1 MGEGLD
7 TGIRTKVSAIKRH
20 KSVMWKILS
29 VTLLLVLAI
38 GLLPEDTFAQAN
50 APRIPIPN
58 LNINVNE
65 AKGPRETSLS
75 LMILFLVTIL
85 SLAPAIVMSLTSFT
99 KIVIVLD
106 FVRRALSVQ
115 NLPPNQV
122 MVGLALF
129 MTFFIMAPTLNI
141 VYEKA
146 LNPYVEGKIDTNE
159 FFDKGMVPIRE
170 FMIRQIGPSGAK
182 DVALFLKI
190 GKVEK
195 VETFDDVPS
204 YVLIPAF
211 MLSEIKKAFWIG
223 IIIFIPFIVVDLVVA
238 SALLS
243 MGLNMLPP
251 VMVSLP
257 FKLILF
263 ILVDGWNLIVYE
275 LVRSYK

>member
-1 MGEGLD
+1 M
-7 TGIRTKVSAIKRH
+7 RH
-20 KSVMWKILS
+20 KTIIKNITWILF
-29 VTLLLVLAI
+29 LVI
-38 GLLPEDTFAQAN
+38 GLSLSSFFTLEAQSSGT
-50 APRIPIPN
+50 RIPIPN

-65 AKGPRETSLS
+65 AKSPRETSLS
-75 LMILFLVTIL
+75 LMVLFLVTIL

-106 FVRRALSVQ
+106 FVRRALSIQ

-122 MVGLALF
+122 MMGLALF
-129 MTFFIMAPTLNI
+129 MTFFIMAPTLN
-141 VYEKA
+141 VVNERA
-146 LNPYVEGKIDTNE
+146 LTPYLDGKIDTNT
-159 FFDKGMVPIRE
+159 FFEKGMVPIRE
-170 FMIRQIGPSGAK
+170 FMMRQIGTSGAK

-195 VETFDDVPS
+195 VESFDDVPS

-223 IIIFIPFIVVDLVVA
+223 IIIFIPFIVIDLVVA

-243 MGLNMLPP
+243 MGLMMLPP

-263 ILVDGWNLIVYE
+263 VLVDGWNLIVYE

>member
-1 MGEGLD
+1 M
-7 TGIRTKVSAIKRH
+7 RH
-20 KSVMWKILS
+20 NSVMWKILS
-29 VTLLLVLAI
+29 GVLLFTILIVAI
-38 GLLPEDTFAQAN
+38 PEETYAQAK

-106 FVRRALSVQ
+106 FVRRALSIQ

-141 VYEKA
+141 VYEKG
-146 LNPYVEGKIDTNE
+146 LNPYMEGKIDTNE
-159 FFDKGMVPIRE
+159 FFDKSMIPLRE
-170 FMIRQIGPSGAK
+170 FMMRQIGTSGAK

-190 GKVEK
+190 GKVEN
-195 VETFDDVPS
+195 VESFDDVPN

-263 ILVDGWNLIVYE
+263 VLVDGWNLIVYE

>member
-1 MGEGLD
+1 M
-7 TGIRTKVSAIKRH
+7 VSAIKRH
-20 KSVMWKILS
+20 KKIMWAVGAPIFA
-29 VTLLLVLAI
+29 VALLFLFSGGEL
-38 GLLPEDTFAQAN
+38 FAQST

-58 LNINVNE
+58 LGINVNE

-106 FVRRALSVQ
+106 FVRRALSIQ

-146 LNPYVEGKIDTNE
+146 LTPYMNGKIDTNE
-159 FFDKGMVPIRE
+159 FFDKSMVPMRE
-170 FMIRQIGPSGAK
+170 FMIRQIGPNGAK

-195 VETFDDVPS
+195 VESFDDVPS

-263 ILVDGWNLIVYE
+263 VLVDGWNLIVYE